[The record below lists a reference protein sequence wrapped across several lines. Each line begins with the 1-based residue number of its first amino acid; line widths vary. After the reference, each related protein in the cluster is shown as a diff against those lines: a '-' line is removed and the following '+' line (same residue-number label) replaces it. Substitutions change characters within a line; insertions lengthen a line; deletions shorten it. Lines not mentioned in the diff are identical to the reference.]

1 MKYIRM
7 VPWLLVPLAAARAE
21 TFQVARDD
29 TPTLRL
35 LAVEN
40 RTDAAITSDVLVAI
54 QNDDI
59 LRYYAA
65 DVQVSTHGAVVTLDG
80 SVPRAAIRQRMAQVA
95 HAVAGVSRVVN
106 LITVQSKG

>member
-7 VPWLLVPLAAARAE
+7 VPWLLVPLVAARAE
-21 TFQVARDD
+21 TSRAARDEN
-29 TPTLRL
+29 PPVRV
-35 LAVEN
+35 LAVEVPA
-40 RTDAAITSDVLVAI
+40 DAAITSDVLAAI

-59 LRYYAA
+59 LRYYAGSI
-65 DVQVSTHGAVVTLDG
+65 QVSAHGAVVTLDG

-106 LITVQSKG
+106 LIAVPSKG